1 MTASD
6 SYGDG
11 NTLAGFP
18 VSAVIWKKAVDV
30 ANKEAELQD
39 KLDGFD

>member
-1 MTASD
+1 MSTTDCDDNNDAL
-6 SYGDG
+6 
-11 NTLAGFP
+11 TGFP